1 MQPAVTVRLSD
12 QIDSKNLIMHI
23 FKVARYLLIFFSS
36 GYITYRAT
44 TGLIWVNNG
53 EIGFVHNITQ
63 AEY

>member
-36 GYITYRAT
+36 GYITYQAT

-53 EIGFVHNITQ
+53 EIGFVMMHYIT
-63 AEY
+63 